1 MAALNCPECNGL
13 VGHGV
18 RKCPHC
24 GFDICKAE
32 VAKYTE
38 ELNKTREERVAKYY
52 SELKPKLDEEIAA
65 IEKECSKMEHE
76 YSQTPS
82 YLRELLFGTDYKL
95 LYIDIIVFLIS
106 TIVAINIYSILAAL
120 LAIIAIIVF
129 ILLLITAHDMHEVNL
144 YHYERIHSGKAEKEK
159 QDKINYIIKKYQ
171 YEAKVKANNEEYTLI
186 EKFKRDHFDKADTPT
201 VSYSPSPNTHESS
214 KTKDVPKCPIC
225 GSTDLTQI
233 STVKKAA
240 KVATFG
246 IYGAGDIGK
255 TWRCNNCKSKF

>member
-201 VSYSPSPNTHESS
+201 VSYSPSPNIHESS

-246 IYGAGDIGK
+246 LYGAGDIGK